1 MTSLST
7 LFMRIV
13 LLISKKFCNCAL
25 ASSCAFPLNCV
36 ACTKLMRLGL
46 SSNSG
51 TPSSTA
57 SHGPVGMFSR
67 LGAENS
73 CRVFCAIASAIGS

>member
-7 LFMRIV
+7 PLMWIV
-13 LLISKKFCNCAL
+13 LPISKKLCKCAL
-25 ASSCAFPLNCV
+25 ASSCAIPLNCV
-36 ACTKLMRLGL
+36 ACTKLMRLDL

-51 TPSSTA
+51 APSSTA
-57 SHGPVGMFSR
+57 NLRPVGMFSR

-73 CRVFCAIASAIGS
+73 CKVFCAIASAIGS